1 MKIVTS
7 MHLALAAAAATTVAF
22 GVAGLSFHN
31 AQRNSIMQRQ
41 TLYRIVQGVG
51 ELHIRT
57 DEYMERSR
65 FDIRPLQQWRSR
77 DDAISADLKQIR
89 GDTPEAT
96 RLIRS
101 LMTRHVEM
109 EGLFAKLI
117 QVRATTGTDEL
128 AATRQERLLGRL
140 YVMFEEQFAEADE
153 LRRLSDAGDR
163 LALRDAVYLGAITLT
178 MLMACVALC
187 AVIVRRKLSTPLQRL
202 LAATD
207 AIGSGRLDHRIG
219 STADDEIGALSRAF
233 DHMAE
238 RLQQVTASRN
248 ELAHA
253 RAALRRLNAT
263 LEERVATRTAAL
275 ERMHEQL
282 HHAQKMEA
290 VGQLTGGIAHDFNN
304 LLASVV
310 GNVEMMQVRLKQE
323 RYADLPRYLH
333 AIAAVTDRASALTHR
348 LLAFS
353 RRQALDPR
361 PVDARMLVA
370 SMRELIQRSVGPSI
384 RIDTVLSDQPCVAL
398 CDTNQL
404 ESAVLN
410 LAINARDAMPNGG
423 QLTIEVA
430 QSHVAQSNG
439 DRAGEGVRSGRP
451 DAGDYVML
459 GVSDSGA
466 GMSPDILARA
476 FDPFFTTKPPG
487 QGTGLGLSM
496 VYGFVK
502 QSGGHVTIDSTPGR
516 GTSVRLYLPLQR
528 GETDA
533 AAARDKAPERDAIR
547 AERPASVLV
556 VDDEPEVRTTAS
568 EMLQELGY
576 ACMAV
581 GSGEECLAILRTAQQ
596 FDLLITDVGLAGD
609 MDGWRLADEAC
620 KLRPALKVLFITGY
634 VENAAAKGMRPC
646 NAEILVKPFTMDTFA
661 AMVRNIVVPQRPAQV
676 AS

>member
-57 DEYMERSR
+57 DEYMDRSR
-65 FDIRPLQQWRSR
+65 FDIRPLQQWRTR

-89 GDTPEAT
+89 ADTPDAA
-96 RLIRS
+96 RLIQS

-117 QVRATTGTDEL
+117 QVRATADTDEL

-153 LRRLSDAGDR
+153 LRRLSDEGDR
-163 LALRDAVYLGAITLT
+163 QALRDAVYLGAGTLT

-187 AVIVRRKLSTPLQRL
+187 AVIVGRKLSTPLQRL

-207 AIGSGRLDHRIG
+207 AIGSGHLDHRIG

-263 LEERVATRTAAL
+263 LEERVAARTAAL
-275 ERMHEQL
+275 DRMHEQL
-282 HHAQKMEA
+282 HQAQKMEA

-310 GNVEMMQVRLKQE
+310 GNVEMMQIRLKQE

-333 AIAAVTDRASALTHR
+333 AIATVTDRAGALTHR

-384 RIDTVLSDQPCVAL
+384 RLDTVLSDQPCIAL
-398 CDTNQL
+398 CDPNQL

-410 LAINARDAMPNGG
+410 LAINARDAMPHGG
-423 QLTIEVA
+423 QLTIGVALSHADNAGKDIDEGMPAAGGEV
-430 QSHVAQSNG
+430 G
-439 DRAGEGVRSGRP
+439 DQV
-451 DAGDYVML
+451 VL
-459 GVSDSGA
+459 TVSDTGI
-466 GMSPDILARA
+466 GMSPDTLARA

-496 VYGFVK
+496 VYGFIK
-502 QSGGHVTIDSTPGR
+502 QSGGHVTIDSNQGH
-516 GTSVRLYLPLQR
+516 GTSVRLYLPLHP
-528 GETDA
+528 GKVDA
-533 AAARDKAPERDAIR
+533 AAGPDAPPERDAMR
-547 AERPASVLV
+547 AESPASVLV
-556 VDDEPEVRTTAS
+556 VDDEPEVRKTAG

-576 ACMAV
+576 ACTAV
-581 GSGEECLAILRTAQQ
+581 ASGDECLTILRTAQQ
-596 FDLLITDVGLAGD
+596 VDLLITDVGLAGN

-620 KLRPALKVLFITGY
+620 KLRPGLKVLFITGY
-634 VENAAAKGMRPC
+634 AENAAAKDMHSR
-646 NAEILVKPFTMDTFA
+646 NADILAKPFTMDTFA
-661 AMVRNIVVPQRPAQV
+661 AKVRNIVVPQRPAHV
-676 AS
+676 AL